1 MTLGHVAV
9 RKNNLTGRKLDE
21 NRPIIDRMV

>member
-21 NRPIIDRMV
+21 NR